1 MCLRLHNSFSE
12 FDDVIG
18 SFELPIFYLEQ
29 IWKVP
34 GQMPILVEN
43 SRKNIISTYYL
54 CEDG

>member
-1 MCLRLHNSFSE
+1 MCIRLHNSFSE

-18 SFELPIFYLEQ
+18 SFELPIYYPEQ
-29 IWKVP
+29 IRKVP

-43 SRKNIISTYYL
+43 SGKNIISTYDL